1 MNTIYIY
8 HALKKENLRTKSFFY
23 IISSLPGKL
32 LLIYNLSMQ
41 SLFGPTGRSVSL
53 PCNQHINSFP
63 KQILNDANYPQY
75 QHVHESGHLLI
86 KQMYYKYNYIYM
98 LN

>member
-1 MNTIYIY
+1 M
-8 HALKKENLRTKSFFY
+8 KR
-23 IISSLPGKL
+23 
-32 LLIYNLSMQ
+32 
-41 SLFGPTGRSVSL
+41 LFGPNGRSVSL

-75 QHVHESGHLLI
+75 QHVHESGHLLSKCTTSTKKKTSI
-86 KQMYYKYNYIYM
+86 VLELYIYAQLIYIYIYM

>member
-1 MNTIYIY
+1 
-8 HALKKENLRTKSFFY
+8 
-23 IISSLPGKL
+23 
-32 LLIYNLSMQ
+32 MQ
-41 SLFGPTGRSVSL
+41 RLFGPTGRSVSL

-86 KQMYYKYNYIYM
+86 KQILNDANYPQYQHVHESGHLLIKQMYYKYNYIYM